1 MDFQGFFRRTVRQKL
16 VYKPCENPKGCL
28 IMRISRNRCQY
39 CRMQRCIVAGMSH
52 EGNLHIHAPMTQT
65 LMSIYFHMHPKWCLS
80 QLNLLRRNYV
90 CVSYCSKMFPYM
102 HVNQCKIIQVDFFYI
117 LQIAV
122 RLGRCPK
129 KDKPKKMDFF
139 KLPQNK
145 HGKVD
150 IDKQIRSEQMVLTIH
165 DAFRTAL
172 KDSLTSQATSFQV
185 RAYKQQGYEQR
196 KISSTTSFLF
206 FFLQKLSQ
214 INVI

>member
-52 EGNLHIHAPMTQT
+52 EGNLHINAPMTYT
-65 LMSIYFHMHPKWCLS
+65 LMSIYFHIPF
-80 QLNLLRRNYV
+80 QRNLLRRNYV
-90 CVSYCSKMFPYM
+90 CVSYHSKNLSIYA
-102 HVNQCKIIQVDFFYI
+102 CKSMQNNMVDFFPL

-172 KDSLTSQATSFQV
+172 KDCLTSQATSFQV
-185 RAYKQQGYEQR
+185 R
-196 KISSTTSFLF
+196 TL
-206 FFLQKLSQ
+206 
-214 INVI
+214 

>member
-90 CVSYCSKMFPYM
+90 CVSYCSKIFPYM
-102 HVNQCKIIQVDFFYI
+102 HVNQCKIIQVDFFAFCKQPFD
-117 LQIAV
+117 LEDAQ
-122 RLGRCPK
+122 K
-129 KDKPKKMDFF
+129 KT
-139 KLPQNK
+139 N
-145 HGKVD
+145 
-150 IDKQIRSEQMVLTIH
+150 
-165 DAFRTAL
+165 
-172 KDSLTSQATSFQV
+172 
-185 RAYKQQGYEQR
+185 QR
-196 KISSTTSFLF
+196 KWIFSSFLKTSTE
-206 FFLQKLSQ
+206 KLIQTNKFDQSRWF
-214 INVI
+214 